1 MAKKKTEKKD
11 ATALTAPVIE
21 QNGIMRLNIKAFEPA
36 LQKQVIGLMEEMQS
50 AITDIA
56 RSHLKIGSI
65 LSKARLLLEARGGRV
80 FVAFINEIPGLS
92 TSTAYRYMEAF
103 DIAKER
109 FPETILNRILAASLP
124 MIGNKDNPFGK
135 YTEVI
140 NKKGLLPPSGASEAQ
155 ADDWIRKVQ
164 KAYTD
169 FYGKRQ
175 TRLPDPTKLQQ
186 EAFNAV
192 NRRFNR
198 LAKKNVAWLTN
209 LFAFVA
215 GANGIK
221 SPMTVDPKDPPSGW
235 LGKDAEEETE
245 KDGKKE

>member
-1 MAKKKTEKKD
+1 MAKKSNKNEKET
-11 ATALTAPVIE
+11 TALTSVVIE
-21 QNGIMRLNIKAFEPA
+21 QNGIARLNIKAFEPA

-56 RSHLKIGSI
+56 RSHLKIGGI
-65 LSKARLLLEARGGRV
+65 LSKARLLLETRGSRV
-80 FVAFINEIPGLS
+80 FTAFVNEIPGLS

-103 DIAKER
+103 DVAKER
-109 FPETILNRILAASLP
+109 FPETILNRILAANLP
-124 MIGNKDNPFGK
+124 MIGSKDAPFGK
-135 YTEVI
+135 YTEI
-140 NKKGLLPPSGASEAQ
+140 IEKKKLLPPPGASEAQ
-155 ADDWIRKVQ
+155 ADEWLRKVQ
-164 KAYTD
+164 QAYSEH
-169 FYGKRQ
+169 YGKRQ
-175 TRLPDPTKLQQ
+175 TRLPDPSKLQQ

-209 LFAFVA
+209 LFAYVA

-235 LGKDAEEETE
+235 LGKKEEEEE
-245 KDGKKE
+245 KDTKES